1 MATWTIATLE
11 RNTDS
16 DQGVIVAHWRVTETE
31 TVGTGDDA
39 VTYTASSYGTCG
51 FTPDPSASDYIAYA
65 DLTEADVIG
74 WVQADVDQTG
84 IEAAS
89 LQTSTSRRTPQ
100 LLMGFLVN
108 G

>member
-31 TVGTGDDA
+31 TVGEN
-39 VTYTASSYGTCG
+39 TYTAESYGTCS

-74 WVQADVDQTG
+74 WVQADVDQSG
-84 IEAAS
+84 IEAA
-89 LQTSTSRRTPQ
+89 LTANINEQKNPTTADGVPW
-100 LLMGFLVN
+100 
-108 G
+108 

>member
-16 DQGVIVAHWRVTETE
+16 DQGVIVSHWRVTEEE
-31 TVGTGDDA
+31 TVGD

-74 WVQADVDQTG
+74 WCQNELDQDA
-84 IEAAS
+84 IEAGLTANINE
-89 LQTSTSRRTPQ
+89 QKTPTTSTGVPW
-100 LLMGFLVN
+100 
-108 G
+108 